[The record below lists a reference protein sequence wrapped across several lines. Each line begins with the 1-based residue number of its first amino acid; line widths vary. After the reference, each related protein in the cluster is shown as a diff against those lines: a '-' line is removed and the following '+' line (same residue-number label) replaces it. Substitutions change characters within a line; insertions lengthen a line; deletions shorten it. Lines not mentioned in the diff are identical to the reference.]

1 MNKSLFSDSS
11 QENFGTFGKQTK
23 SNFNGRKSEQF
34 QKKKI
39 YESSSKSPFL
49 SISPKNKLL
58 EGSNIPN
65 LSNKR
70 QITPKL
76 SNLNAKNLPEKIPTE
91 NPHPEKMKTIHFLN
105 RIRLIVK
112 AVNVLRFRSSRRNL
126 KGVKE
131 NQIEWIGDETFFQQK
146 KPKLYFLKR
155 YTETNVSFYFC

>member
-1 MNKSLFSDSS
+1 MPKLF
-11 QENFGTFGKQTK
+11 
-23 SNFNGRKSEQF
+23 
-34 QKKKI
+34 
-39 YESSSKSPFL
+39 
-49 SISPKNKLL
+49 
-58 EGSNIPN
+58 
-65 LSNKR
+65 NKR
-70 QITPKL
+70 QITPKI
-76 SNLNAKNLPEKIPTE
+76 SNLNAKNLPAKIPTE
-91 NPHPEKMKTIHFLN
+91 NPHPEKMKTINFLN